1 MRVTDVPFAVL
12 RFQYQIARIPLQV
25 IEDRV
30 VARLDAEAPARLFYE
45 RSLGMLDLAVGN
57 ALSAPEVEQRGAA
70 LIERSEALR
79 RAAQLDETATEVHQ
93 QAEANLESTREQA
106 KREQKQAEQDRER
119 EIKESRETASER
131 KQNAVQT
138 AQKKAADAKQQADQI
153 AAQRVKSAEA
163 ARRQE
168 EAVISATERS
178 IEKVAQ
184 GKLDDAADK
193 AGNAAAKRA
202 QADRVE
208 DLAETEKEKRQQER
222 AAKNGN

>member
-1 MRVTDVPFAVL
+1 MKITDVPFAVL
-12 RFQYQIARIPLQV
+12 RLQYQVARFPLQV

-30 VARLDAEAPARLFYE
+30 MARLDSEAPARLFYE

-57 ALSAPEVEQRGAA
+57 ALSASDVEQRGAA

-79 RAAQLDETATEVHQ
+79 RAARLDETATEVHH
-93 QAEANLESTREQA
+93 QAEADLESTREQA
-106 KREQKQAEQDRER
+106 KREKQQAEQDRER
-119 EIKESRETASER
+119 EIKEARQTASER
-131 KQNAVQT
+131 KQSAVQN
-138 AQKKAADAKQQADQI
+138 AQKKAADAKEQADQV

-178 IEKVAQ
+178 VEKVAQ
-184 GKLDDAADK
+184 AKLDDAADK
-193 AGNAAAKRA
+193 AGTASAKRA

-208 DLAETEKEKRQQER
+208 DLAAAEKEKRQQER

>member
-1 MRVTDVPFAVL
+1 MKITDVPFAVL
-12 RFQYQIARIPLQV
+12 RFQYQVARFPLQV

-30 VARLDAEAPARLFYE
+30 VARLDSEAPARLLYE

-57 ALSAPEVEQRGAA
+57 ALSAPAVEQRGAA

-79 RAAQLDETATEVHQ
+79 RAARLDQTATHVHE
-93 QAEANLESTREQA
+93 QAEAELDSTREQA
-106 KREQKQAEQDRER
+106 KREQQQAEQERER
-119 EIKESRETASER
+119 EIKEARQTASER
-131 KQNAVQT
+131 KQNAVQN
-138 AQKKAADAKQQADQI
+138 AQKKAADAKEQADQV

-184 GKLDDAADK
+184 AKLDDAADK
-193 AGNAAAKRA
+193 AGTAAAKRA

>member
-57 ALSAPEVEQRGAA
+57 ALSAPEVEHRGAA

-106 KREQKQAEQDRER
+106 KREQMQAEQDRER